1 MCTRDGHLMVLAR
14 IQCAHLGAR
23 GRGGPARE
31 PHPHHPA
38 PTRPRHRADPGRS
51 GDLSGEKGSLNNPL
65 DDTYVLTHA
74 LAVSAISAAAAR
86 AHLHR
91 IIDQVNDESEPLTI
105 TGRRGNAVLVG
116 EDDWRAIQETLRL
129 ASIPGLTRSIRE
141 ARADGLDGAREELD
155 W

>member
-1 MCTRDGHLMVLAR
+1 M
-14 IQCAHLGAR
+14 
-23 GRGGPARE
+23 
-31 PHPHHPA
+31 
-38 PTRPRHRADPGRS
+38 
-51 GDLSGEKGSLNNPL
+51 
-65 DDTYVLTHA
+65 
-74 LAVSAISAAAAR
+74 SAISAAAVR

-91 IIDQVNDESEPLTI
+91 IIDQVNDESEPLII

>member
-1 MCTRDGHLMVLAR
+1 MKRAHR
-14 IQCAHLGAR
+14 IIV
-23 GRGGPARE
+23 
-31 PHPHHPA
+31 
-38 PTRPRHRADPGRS
+38 
-51 GDLSGEKGSLNNPL
+51 L

-116 EDDWRAIQETLRL
+116 EDDWRSIQETLRL
-129 ASIPGLTRSIRE
+129 ASIPGLTHSIRE
-141 ARADGLDGAREELD
+141 TRADGLDGAREELD